1 MITLVSL
8 VHIVFGVYLD
18 LSTPPSDLTLI
29 TGQCVNL
36 AKIVGDLS
44 MKQDQL
50 QLQERER
57 KLKMTC

>member
-18 LSTPPSDLTLI
+18 LPIPPSDLTLI

-44 MKQDQL
+44 MKQEQFS
-50 QLQERER
+50 
-57 KLKMTC
+57 KCVG